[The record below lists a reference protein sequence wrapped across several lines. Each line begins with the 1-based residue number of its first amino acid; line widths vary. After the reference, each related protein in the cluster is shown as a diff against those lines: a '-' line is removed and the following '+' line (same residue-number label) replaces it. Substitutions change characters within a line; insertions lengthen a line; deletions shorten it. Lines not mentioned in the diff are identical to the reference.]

1 MKKFFI
7 SIFIVLVLFSGS
19 LTIPPVREKV
29 FDAFWDAISYQL
41 DKEEKE
47 REEKYARHE
56 VVRGKDTA
64 YIWNK
69 HYEIWSHM
77 GEKNFSIEIEDTS
90 DDIFRKVTHIDVYKD
105 CFYVISKEGYAVVD
119 RENYCRVYLDPLE
132 DVEFMTTPVESKYV
146 KYLDSY
152 SDFTDKEKKHFNKM
166 ETKNRG
172 ATFDTN
178 D

>member
-1 MKKFFI
+1 MKKI
-7 SIFIVLVLFSGS
+7 KILVLIVIALLFASI
-19 LTIPPVREKV
+19 LLPNVREKV
-29 FDAFWDAISYQL
+29 SDAFWNAIWEQL

-56 VVRGKDTA
+56 AVRGKDTA

-77 GEKNFSIEIEDTS
+77 GEKNFGIEIEDAS
-90 DDIFRKVTHIDVYKD
+90 DTIFQKVTHIDVYKD

-146 KYLDSY
+146 KYLDTN
-152 SDFTDKEKKHFNKM
+152 SDFTTKEKEHFNEM
-166 ETKNRG
+166 ETKKRG
-172 ATFDTN
+172 VTFDTN